1 MHQPEIR
8 PLDKTDLSSEETGV
22 GRELWGGTVAEVRL
36 PPLVDGDPPHAP
48 ALGGK
53 AIDFKYIPDS
63 LACLNMVKLDLK
75 HSNNNGGSGHR

>member
-1 MHQPEIR
+1 MVPLSYQDTADTLHIDRGVHQPEIR

-48 ALGGK
+48 ALGG
-53 AIDFKYIPDS
+53 
-63 LACLNMVKLDLK
+63 
-75 HSNNNGGSGHR
+75 RQ